1 LHGSSRASDEADDT
15 DKYSKEAQHRVVG
28 H

>member
-1 LHGSSRASDEADDT
+1 LHRGCSASDQAGNT
-15 DKYSKEAQHRVVG
+15 DEYGKEAQHRVHG

>member
-1 LHGSSRASDEADDT
+1 LHGSSGASDQAGNT
-15 DKYSKEAQHRVVG
+15 DENSKEAQHRVHG